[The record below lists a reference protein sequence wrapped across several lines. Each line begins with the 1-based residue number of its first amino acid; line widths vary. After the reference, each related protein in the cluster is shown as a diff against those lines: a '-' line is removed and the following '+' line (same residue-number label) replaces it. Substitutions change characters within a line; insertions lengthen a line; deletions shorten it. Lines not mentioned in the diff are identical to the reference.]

1 MPFDAS
7 SYTLA
12 RSIRSEGATVPKP
25 VGGNPLR
32 WWRAPFWLLA
42 VLTGAKSFTDNPL
55 LGSRRLNRAG
65 LHVWRLTAAHRL
77 AWWRRQRLAR
87 RAPDELRKAFD
98 RDGFVIVRDLLPP
111 EQFRELRDVV
121 FESAAECRSHRQ
133 GDTITTRI
141 PVDAKIL
148 NRCPALS
155 SLLRSRRWKGL
166 MAYVA
171 STRAEPL
178 YYFQAIAGG
187 VAEGPPDPQLELHSD
202 TFQPSLKA
210 WLFLTDVP
218 EDGRPL
224 TYVAGSHRLTPQRV
238 AWEKRRSVEIA
249 SADRLSQRGSLR
261 IARDELASLGLP
273 QPTHFAVPANTLVA
287 VDTAGF
293 HARAWSDRPTMR
305 VELWAYSRRSPFLPW
320 TGLDP
325 LSWRPIAIRRAE
337 WLARSIDWL
346 AARSLVIQQW
356 RRSGP
361 WNEAIKR

>member
-7 SYTLA
+7 MHTLA
-12 RSIRSEGATVPKP
+12 PAVRPDPGRIAGSWAARRLA
-25 VGGNPLR
+25 
-32 WWRAPFWLLA
+32 WWRAPWWPFA
-42 VLTGAKSFTDNPL
+42 VLTGAKSFLDNPL
-55 LGSRRLNRAG
+55 LGSQWLNRAG
-65 LHVWRLTAAHRL
+65 LHAWRLTAAHRL
-77 AWWRRQRLAR
+77 AWWRRGRLASGV
-87 RAPDELRKAFD
+87 PDELRKAFD
-98 RDGFVIVRDLLPP
+98 RDGFVIVRDLLLPD
-111 EQFRELRDVV
+111 QFEELRRAV
-121 FESAAECRSHRQ
+121 FESVAECRSHRQ

-141 PVDAKIL
+141 PVDAKLL
-148 NRCPALS
+148 NGCPALC

-238 AWEKRRSVEIA
+238 AWEKRRSIEIA

-261 IARDELASLGLP
+261 IASDELAGLGLP

-320 TGLDP
+320 TGLDL

-346 AARSLVIQQW
+346 AARGLMIQQW
-356 RRSGP
+356 RRNGP
-361 WNEAIKR
+361 WRDAIGD